1 MIKECKNLDIPCIAA
16 EITNEAV
23 SLWEYS
29 ESFSWDIA
37 IVFWNEVEWVLPQT
51 LKLVEEVVY
60 IPMQWVKESM
70 NIGQSTAI
78 FMRELR
84 NK

>member
-1 MIKECKNLDIPCIAA
+1 LSD
-16 EITNEAV
+16 
-23 SLWEYS
+23 
-29 ESFSWDIA
+29 FSKKFSGNIA

-78 FMRELR
+78 FMLELR